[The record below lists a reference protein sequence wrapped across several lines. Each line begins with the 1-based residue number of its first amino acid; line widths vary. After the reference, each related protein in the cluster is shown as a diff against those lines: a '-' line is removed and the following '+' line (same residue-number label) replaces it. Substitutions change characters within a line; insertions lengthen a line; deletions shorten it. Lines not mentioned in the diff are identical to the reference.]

1 MLEHLADVE
10 WWKKLRGLRFLTAI
24 GGLAGGLLGGAW
36 FGVKALLVGG
46 ALSPAGVLTAA
57 AVYAAFGAL
66 STAGVGVLLTTVGAG
81 RKLSDL
87 SAAKA
92 GLFGAVLAATAP
104 LFLLAV
110 TGAGSSAALAGVA
123 LRFGVLGGVLGGGV
137 VAVAKRAE
145 ANELASSQRPSLTAG
160 E

>member
-1 MLEHLADVE
+1 MLEHLVDEE
-10 WWKKLRGLRFLTAI
+10 WWKKLRGLNVLTAI

-36 FGVKALLVGG
+36 FGVRVLLVGG
-46 ALSPAGVLTAA
+46 ALSPASVLTAA
-57 AVYAAFGAL
+57 AIYGAFGAL
-66 STAGVGVLLTTVGAG
+66 ATAGVGVLLATVGAG

-92 GLFGAVLAATAP
+92 GLFGAVLAAAAP
-104 LFLLAV
+104 LIFMAV
-110 TGAGSSAALAGVA
+110 SGAVPSAVLAGVA
-123 LRFGVLGGVLGGGV
+123 LRFGALGGVLGGGV

-145 ANELASSQRPSLTAG
+145 ANELASSQSPLLTDG